1 MFIRDGANPQ
11 ETGFALFYISQE
23 LPQTQRK
30 GKGQEKMILIVG
42 GAYQGK
48 TEYAREHFKGYEI
61 KNCYHEVVRKQLAE
75 GKNPTEEAEK
85 YLEGREK
92 LVIIS
97 DETGYGLVPVDAFER
112 KCREETGRVNCFL
125 AGKAEKVIR
134 VVCGIGTQIKSNTP
148 QQATGNDLAS
158 F

>member
-48 TEYAREHFKGYEI
+48 TEYARAWWSPTRIAADAKERD
-61 KNCYHEVVRKQLAE
+61 RK
-75 GKNPTEEAEK
+75 
-85 YLEGREK
+85 R
-92 LVIIS
+92 
-97 DETGYGLVPVDAFER
+97 
-112 KCREETGRVNCFL
+112 
-125 AGKAEKVIR
+125 
-134 VVCGIGTQIKSNTP
+134 
-148 QQATGNDLAS
+148 
-158 F
+158 